1 MSPIKPLGD
10 KLIIKRLEAED
21 TTSGGLIIPESAKD
35 KPMKGE
41 VLAVGPGKRDVNGV
55 THAIPINVGD
65 TIVFSRWTPVEFKL
79 DDEEFLIIRE
89 EDVLGIYQQKGE

>member
-10 KLIIKRLEAED
+10 KLIVKRLEAED
-21 TTSGGLIIPESAKD
+21 TTSGGLIIPDTAKD

-41 VLAVGPGKRDVNGV
+41 VLAAGPGKRDANGV
-55 THAIPINVGD
+55 THPIPINVGD

-79 DDEEFLIIRE
+79 DGEEFLIIRE
-89 EDVLGIYQQKGE
+89 EDVLGIYQQKDQ